1 MTRRRVVVT
10 GLGAVTPAGNDV
22 AESWSN
28 VLAGRS
34 GIGTID
40 VFDVSAFSSRIGG
53 TIRGLDLD
61 RYLSPRDARRMD
73 PFIHYGLVASIQ
85 ALEDAGLEVTEE
97 NADRIGVCVGSGIGG
112 LPGIEKGFEAVLKGG
127 PRKVSPFFVPSNI
140 INMVAGNLS
149 IRYGIK
155 GPTYS
160 IVTACSTGAHCI
172 GDAARMIER
181 GDADCMV
188 AGGSEMATSPTG
200 LAGFASAR
208 ALSTR
213 NDDPEGA
220 SRPWDE
226 GRDGFVLADGAGVVV
241 LEALEHARA
250 RGARV
255 HAEVAGFGMSSDA
268 YHVTLPPDDGEGAR
282 RCMKLALDDAGVR
295 PEEVDYVNAH
305 GTSTPAGDVIETRAV
320 KAVFGGHAK
329 KLAIS
334 STKSMIGHTLGAA
347 GGIEAIFCILAIRDG
362 AAPPTINLENPS
374 PDCDLDYV
382 PNAAREMK
390 IDVAL
395 TNSFGFGGTNG
406 SLVLKSLS

>member
-34 GIGTID
+34 GIGAID

-268 YHVTLPPDDGEGAR
+268 YHITLPPDDGEGAR

-320 KAVFGGHAK
+320 KAVFADHAK

-362 AAPPTINLENPS
+362 AAPPTINLEDPS

-382 PNAAREMK
+382 PNTAREMK

-406 SLVLKSLS
+406 SLVFKSLS